1 MKFVYEKGK
10 KVSELVQKHNA
21 DYGFNFPFFSNGV
34 PLGNVYDGEKVI
46 NRAYGK
52 LLKWSSFFFVN
63 GKPIIGRFDINNNM
77 NFLLQGT
84 PLLIEN
90 GNLCYEYYIK
100 YDETAPDIAQSR
112 CQRTAVGIDA
122 EGNLIVVVTDGRTS
136 ESKGLSIKELA
147 TFMKSKNCVQSL
159 AGDGGGSSILCARKG
174 MINKQSEERIVH
186 GAVLINEL

>member
-1 MKFVYEKGK
+1 MRFVYEKNK
-10 KVSELVQKHNA
+10 KVSELVKKYGS
-21 DYGFNFPFFSNGV
+21 DYGFNFPFFYNGEI
-34 PLGNVYDGEKVI
+34 LGDAKDGDKIVSSG
-46 NRAYGK
+46 YGK
-52 LLKWSSFFFVN
+52 MLKWNSFGFQN
-63 GKPIIGRFDINNNM
+63 EKPIIG
-77 NFLLQGT
+77 FLDKNKKYDFLVQGS

-100 YDETAPDIAQSR
+100 HDETAPDIAQSR